1 MAEKVD
7 VVVDIS
13 VSAKDAGASV
23 KSIKTELREAK
34 AEAIEMARRFGDSS
48 VQATNAAKKVAG
60 LKDEIEDLGIK
71 IKGVNPDK
79 FARLASMGQGVAQGF
94 VAAQGAMALFG
105 GESKDLEKTMIKLQG
120 AIALSQGLQ
129 GLKDTQLA
137 FGGMAASAKKA
148 FLEIKAGLT
157 STGIGAIIVAIGV
170 SVALLVTYWEDI
182 TTAVMGYSS
191 AQKEANTSSI
201 AGLEKEIALTKEL
214 GNSTSDLEID
224 LKSLQIT
231 KAQMAG
237 DDEAESKLRNERD
250 ILYAKQLKSSSDNL
264 NKQRDADIKK
274 LTEDNKI
281 IDAARVDLMK
291 DGMAKDLAAQK
302 LAFDERRKTLE
313 NAGISENNIEALNR
327 KERATIIKKYND
339 EAASKKKIADDK
351 ALQLQRD
358 QLALQ
363 NEMFAAADKE
373 DKDRKKVKED
383 EFEANLLHE
392 FDLLE
397 QSYQAKS
404 DLAKKEK
411 KDAEDLQKSKFQ
423 FVKDALTAISDLV
436 YLFEGQSEEQHKRA
450 FELQKA
456 LSIAQT
462 IISTIESAQA
472 AYKSGAANP
481 LAYLIPGG
489 GPALGAIQAAIATAA
504 GLARIKQIKSTT
516 YQSTT
521 TPTSP
526 SVGGGVNPPTT
537 ATTPQQQR
545 NIVGNATGST
555 GTQTQTNDIRVY
567 VTEGDIS
574 RTQGRV
580 GDIKRRAIVH

>member
-137 FGGMAASAKKA
+137 FGGLGTTIKEGVVKA
-148 FLEIKAGLT
+148 FTTLKGAIAA
-157 STGIGAIIVAIGV
+157 TGIGVLVISVGALVANWKEFSSYIEKTFPSLKKITDFFNNFKQIAAGTLASVVEGFKIIGQVIGDIFSGDFSKAIEDAKSLGERTSEAYNKAFEEKDRELKILASLKDRKFKLDLLEAEGKDV
-170 SVALLVTYWEDI
+170 SQARLKMMRDELSIIEKGSEEYNTKLIEIEKFKTDLRNKANEAKVKAD
-182 TTAVMGYSS
+182 
-191 AQKEANTSSI
+191 KEA
-201 AGLEKEIALTKEL
+201 
-214 GNSTSDLEID
+214 SD
-224 LKSLQIT
+224 
-231 KAQMAG
+231 
-237 DDEAESKLRNERD
+237 
-250 ILYAKQLKSSSDNL
+250 
-264 NKQRDADIKK
+264 
-274 LTEDNKI
+274 
-281 IDAARVDLMK
+281 
-291 DGMAKDLAAQK
+291 
-302 LAFDERRKTLE
+302 
-313 NAGISENNIEALNR
+313 
-327 KERATIIKKYND
+327 
-339 EAASKKKIADDK
+339 KKKIADDK

-363 NEMFAAADKE
+363 NEMFAASDKE
-373 DKDRKKVKED
+373 DKDRQKVKED
-383 EFEANLLHE
+383 EFEASLLHE

-404 DLAKKEK
+404 DLRKKEK
-411 KDAEDLQKSKFQ
+411 KDEEDLQKAKFQ
-423 FVKDALTAISDLV
+423 FVKESLTAISDLV
-436 YLFEGQSEEQHKRA
+436 YIFEGKSEEQHKRA
-450 FELQKA
+450 FEIQKA

-472 AYKSGAANP
+472 AYKSGVTNP

-489 GPALGAIQAAIATAA
+489 GPALGAIQAAIATVA

-526 SVGGGVNPPTT
+526 SIGGGVNPPTT

-580 GDIKRRAIVH
+580 GDIKRRAVVH

>member
-1 MAEKVD
+1 MAEKVE
-7 VVVDIS
+7 VVAEIGIT
-13 VSAKDAGASV
+13 AKDIGGSV

-34 AEAIEMARRFGDSS
+34 AEAIEMARKFGDSS
-48 VQATNAAKKVAG
+48 VEATNAAKKVAG

-79 FARLASMGQGVAQGF
+79 FARLASLGQGVAQGF

-129 GLKDTQLA
+129 GLKDTKLA
-137 FGGMAASAKKA
+137 FSGMATSAKKA

-224 LKSLQIT
+224 MKSLQIT

-237 DDEAESKLRNERD
+237 DEEAESKLRTERD
-250 ILYAKQLKSSSDNL
+250 ILYAKQLKESSDNL

-281 IDAARVDLMK
+281 IDSARVDLMN

-302 LAFDERRKTLE
+302 LAFNERRKTLE

-327 KERATIIKKYND
+327 KERASIIKKHND
-339 EAASKKKIADDK
+339 EAASKKKISDNK

-358 QLALQ
+358 QLALE
-363 NEMFAAADKE
+363 NELFANSDKE
-373 DKDRKKVKED
+373 DKDRKKIKED
-383 EFEANLLHE
+383 EFESDLLHE

-397 QSYQAKS
+397 QSYNAKS
-404 DLAKKEK
+404 ELKKKEK
-411 KDAEDLQKSKFQ
+411 KDEEDLQKAKFQ
-423 FVKDALTAISDLV
+423 FIKDSLTAISDLV
-436 YLFEGQSEEQHKRA
+436 YLFEGKSEEQHKRA

-472 AYKSGAANP
+472 AYKAGVANP
-481 LAYLIPGG
+481 LANLIPGG
-489 GPALGAIQAAIATAA
+489 APALGAIQAAIATAA

-516 YQSTT
+516 YQSTSAPSTDTGGNRT
-521 TPTSP
+521 TA
-526 SVGGGVNPPTT
+526 PTT
-537 ATTPQQQR
+537 QVSPQQQR
-545 NIVGNATGST
+545 SIVGNATGAT
-555 GTQTQTNDIRVY
+555 GTQTKTNDIRVY

-574 RTQGRV
+574 NTQGRV
-580 GDIKRRAIVH
+580 TDIKRRAVVH

>member
-129 GLKDTQLA
+129 GLKDTKLA
-137 FGGMAASAKKA
+137 FGGLGTTIKEGVVSAFTTLKGAIAA
-148 FLEIKAGLT
+148 
-157 STGIGAIIVAIGV
+157 TGIGLIVILVAALVANWKEFSSYIEKTFPSLKKITDFFNNFKQIAAGTLAYVVEGFKIIGQVIGDIFSGDFSKAIEDAKSFGQRTSEAYNKAFEEKDRELKILASIKDRKFKLDLLEAEGKDV
-170 SVALLVTYWEDI
+170 SQARLKMMRDELSILEKGSEEYNTKLIDI
-182 TTAVMGYSS
+182 EKFKTDLRNKANEAKVK
-191 AQKEANTSSI
+191 ADKEA
-201 AGLEKEIALTKEL
+201 
-214 GNSTSDLEID
+214 
-224 LKSLQIT
+224 
-231 KAQMAG
+231 
-237 DDEAESKLRNERD
+237 AE
-250 ILYAKQLKSSSDNL
+250 
-264 NKQRDADIKK
+264 
-274 LTEDNKI
+274 
-281 IDAARVDLMK
+281 
-291 DGMAKDLAAQK
+291 
-302 LAFDERRKTLE
+302 
-313 NAGISENNIEALNR
+313 
-327 KERATIIKKYND
+327 
-339 EAASKKKIADDK
+339 KKKIADDK

-358 QLALQ
+358 QLALE
-363 NEMFAAADKE
+363 NEIFAASDKE

-404 DLAKKEK
+404 DLRKKEK
-411 KDAEDLQKSKFQ
+411 KDEEDLQKAKFQ
-423 FVKDALTAISDLV
+423 FVKDSLTAISDLV
-436 YLFEGQSEEQHKRA
+436 YLFEGKSEEQHKRA
-450 FELQKA
+450 FEIQKA

-472 AYKSGAANP
+472 AYKNALLSPLSKLMPDGGISLAVAA
-481 LAYLIPGG
+481 AV
-489 GPALGAIQAAIATAA
+489 IATAA

-526 SVGGGVNPPTT
+526 STGGGINPPIT

-580 GDIKRRAIVH
+580 GDIKRRAVVH